1 MIDDFLTLLNGH
13 KMTYFEPSY
22 ILTVDESMVRWYGL
36 GGSWMNK
43 LGPPHYIAI
52 DRKPENCCEI
62 QDTACGMSGVML
74 KLKIVKSEDHAAA
87 ANKAAHHGD
96 VELPQGGQ
104 VLKELEGDWANT
116 NILVCADSYF
126 ASAAAALELK
136 RIGLKFIGIV
146 KTATKQFPKTY
157 LQTVVMRNRGDSAA
171 VVHRDDNGNLP

>member
-87 ANKAAHHGD
+87 ANNAAHHGD

-104 VLKELEGDWANT
+104 VLKELEGD
-116 NILVCADSYF
+116 
-126 ASAAAALELK
+126 
-136 RIGLKFIGIV
+136 
-146 KTATKQFPKTY
+146 
-157 LQTVVMRNRGDSAA
+157 
-171 VVHRDDNGNLP
+171 